1 MSQVDGRILRSQKSQ
16 TLILE
21 SIINLINKGNY
32 YPTAD
37 QVAKESGI
45 AIRTVFRQF
54 ADMESLLMK
63 VDELINIKILKVL
76 DIPSRRGPYPESL
89 NFYED
94 ITPLEIIPKKE
105 SSNIDIKFV
114 ERVGRPTKRER
125 RQTDRLMGRD

>member
-1 MSQVDGRILRSQKSQ
+1 MISN
-16 TLILE
+16 ILE
-21 SIINLINKGNY
+21 KKTLRIDIYLYYIRIFKSRSIARKFVLTNRLRISGQVTQKPHKMISVGDVLTMTIN
-32 YPTAD
+32 D
-37 QVAKESGI
+37 
-45 AIRTVFRQF
+45 
-54 ADMESLLMK
+54 
-63 VDELINIKILKVL
+63 NIKILKVL

-94 ITPLEIIPKKE
+94 ITPIEIIPKKE

>member
-1 MSQVDGRILRSQKSQ
+1 MISN
-16 TLILE
+16 ILE
-21 SIINLINKGNY
+21 KKSLRLDIYLYYIRIFKSRSIATKFVLTNRLRISGQVTQKPHKMISVGDVLTMTIN
-32 YPTAD
+32 D
-37 QVAKESGI
+37 
-45 AIRTVFRQF
+45 
-54 ADMESLLMK
+54 
-63 VDELINIKILKVL
+63 NIKILKVL

-94 ITPLEIIPKKE
+94 ITPIEIIPKKK